1 MYVCTFVIKGWLGC
15 LSRTKSGKLY
25 EKPYKVGVVGESHS
39 RKEMNFDEGVG
50 RDGGIKV
57 KYIFESVLFT

>member
-1 MYVCTFVIKGWLGC
+1 M
-15 LSRTKSGKLY
+15 SRTKSGKLY
-25 EKPYKVGVVGESHS
+25 EKPYKVGVVGESHT

>member
-1 MYVCTFVIKGWLGC
+1 M
-15 LSRTKSGKLY
+15 
-25 EKPYKVGVVGESHS
+25 GESQHTHTHPYTQR